1 MNKRIIYIKKSI
13 LTLET
18 VVQVFVADDIG
29 RETMTGVPAELGD
42 IVNDIVM
49 GCDKPENDTYR
60 KTDRHSIFQS

>member
-60 KTDRHSIFQS
+60 KTDRHNIFQS